1 MVPARSGPDR
11 LEPGMSTVDYAC
23 IFVRA
28 SGERLLA
35 AERLVLAFPQ
45 LFADALVELDLAYRV
60 PARFLVATL
69 RFSPKAMRFA
79 PALRDRLAFWA
90 ARAGGRASP
99 IAAMSEQDLVAFR
112 ANFDAC
118 ELKVKGVTP
127 GNLFEATGRLF
138 SDAGAPAGRR
148 RSVADRPT
156 LAIDVGGP
164 GWEGAS
170 YLAEARA
177 LFVAAPVAP
186 PVGDEL
192 ALAVRVPGSDRPV
205 RGTAKVTEVRT
216 AEGAGPGKPA
226 GYTLV
231 VAASPPALHEALAAY
246 APAHGPRDGRAAPRF
261 AVKAPVKVF
270 ALPAGPAP
278 VPPPAAAPARAT
290 IEYATDLELQAD
302 FVENLSQ
309 GGAFVRSAHPPPLGT
324 AVVLELKLPNG
335 ADLRADATVVFLN
348 ANGMGVKFTLDA
360 ESDAVLSAAIAQI
373 SARPRR
379 ALVVDDDRLVCELL
393 ADALGERGFEVL
405 TAHDGDSGLR
415 TLAEELLALDL
426 LVTDVRMPGMDGE
439 RFVRTI
445 RTAGGETE
453 LAIVAIT
460 SRLDEGLEPR
470 LEQAG
475 ADAVLDKALGVEL
488 IAQAAD
494 AVLERKRLAARR

>member
-1 MVPARSGPDR
+1 
-11 LEPGMSTVDYAC
+11 MSTVDYAC

-28 SGERLLA
+28 SGERLVT
-35 AERLVLAFPQ
+35 AERFVLGFPQ

-69 RFSPKAMRFA
+69 RFSPKAIRFA
-79 PALRDRLAFWA
+79 PAVRERLAFWA

-99 IAAMSEQDLVAFR
+99 ISAMSEQDLVAFR

-138 SDAGAPAGRR
+138 TDAGAPAGRR

-170 YLAEARA
+170 YRAEARA
-177 LFVAAPVAP
+177 LFIAAPIAP
-186 PVGDEL
+186 PAGDEL
-192 ALAVRVPGSDRPV
+192 AVVVRVPGSDRLV
-205 RGTAKVTEVRT
+205 SGTAKVSEVR
-216 AEGAGPGKPA
+216 APEGSGPGRPA
-226 GYTLV
+226 GFTLV
-231 VAASPPALHEALAAY
+231 VAATPPALHDALAAH
-246 APAHGPRDGRAAPRF
+246 APAPGPDDGRAAPRF
-261 AVKAPVKVF
+261 AMKAPVKVL
-270 ALPAGPAP
+270 ALPSGEA
-278 VPPPAAAPARAT
+278 PPPPARAT
-290 IEYATDLELQAD
+290 IEYASDQELQAD

-309 GGAFVRSAHPPPLGT
+309 GGAFVRTPHPPPLGT

-335 ADLRADATVVFLN
+335 EDLRADATVVFLN

-360 ESDAVLSAAIAQI
+360 ENDAVLSAAIAQI

-379 ALVVDDDRLVCELL
+379 ALVVDDDKLVCQML
-393 ADALGERGFEVL
+393 ADALGQRGFEVL

-415 TLAEELLALDL
+415 TLSEELLALDL

-439 RFVRTI
+439 QFVRTI

-460 SRLDEGLEPR
+460 ARLDEGLEPR
-470 LEQAG
+470 LELAG

-494 AVLERKRLAARR
+494 AVLERKRMARQ